1 MLCKYCGK
9 QAENNS
15 KFCPYCGKE
24 LSAIGEG
31 DSMGTLKES
40 AGTATAT
47 SKIVRLILSFVIGMV
62 LSFITFL
69 AIENIPVI
77 DLVLVVVL
85 WVGIGLLAYNII
97 LKLSNSKGIS
107 GLSGIIIGA
116 IGMWVAT
123 NILGYWIEAVEL
135 AETGLGVFL
144 LLLPLSLI
152 WTFVVYIVAGA
163 ADHKN
168 SENQ

>member
-1 MLCKYCGK
+1 MLCKFCGK
-9 QAENNS
+9 QVENNS
-15 KFCPYCGKE
+15 KFCPYCGKD
-24 LSAIGEG
+24 LSAIVED
-31 DSMGTLKES
+31 DSMETLKKS
-40 AGTATAT
+40 TDIAADS
-47 SKIVRLILSFVIGMV
+47 SKIVKLILSFVIGMV

-69 AIENIPVI
+69 VIENIPII

-85 WVGIGLLAYNII
+85 WIGIGLLAYSII

-135 AETGLGVFL
+135 AETGFGVFL
-144 LLLPLSLI
+144 LLLPLGLI
-152 WTFVVYIVAGA
+152 WTFIVYIVAGA